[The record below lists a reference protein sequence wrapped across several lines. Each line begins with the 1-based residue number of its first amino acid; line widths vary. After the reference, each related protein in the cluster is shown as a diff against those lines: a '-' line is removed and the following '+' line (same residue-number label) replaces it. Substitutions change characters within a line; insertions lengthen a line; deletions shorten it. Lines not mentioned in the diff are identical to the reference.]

1 MALRCLRVVAY
12 LVAVLAPQVIPM
24 TTRVG
29 LIEWMDN
36 TAVLKETMYEQLTD
50 AERCV
55 QAPRGAHRRQEVR
68 TVLVNHRPAGGLDYS
83 SAKPA
88 VTSRTVALLVD

>member
-12 LVAVLAPQVIPM
+12 LVAVVTQVIPM

-36 TAVLKETMYEQLTD
+36 TAVLKETIYGQLTD

-55 QAPRGAHRRQEVR
+55 QTSNKVGDHSQTAPSRDAAARDQ
-68 TVLVNHRPAGGLDYS
+68 TS
-83 SAKPA
+83 QSA
-88 VTSRTVALLVD
+88 VI

>member
-36 TAVLKETMYEQLTD
+36 TAVLKETMYGQLTD

-55 QAPRGAHRRQEVR
+55 QAPRGAHRRREVR
-68 TVLVNHRPAGGLDYS
+68 TD
-83 SAKPA
+83 AKRCVP
-88 VTSRTVALLVD
+88 SW